1 MSEISEKTKVKI
13 YDIINSLPVIVSIVL
28 AAGFVWFQGNAN
40 TNDIK
45 EIKED
50 RKEIANELNKMNETL
65 IVIKTKLEKRSN

>member
-1 MSEISEKTKVKI
+1 MASISEKTKIGI
-13 YDIINSLPVIVSIVL
+13 YDVVNSLPMIVTVVL

-50 RKEIANELNKMNETL
+50 RKEIATELKQMNETL
-65 IVIKTKLEKRSN
+65 IVIKTKLEKGK